1 MALIEWSDSMSVKI
15 PSIDEQHKKLIAM
28 VNTLHEGIAKGN
40 SKEVLVDVFDGLA
53 EYTVEH
59 FGYEEKFFKEF
70 DYEDSEKHISE
81 HQDLVQQVVELKQ
94 KLDNEEGFMFGLEV
108 MDFLKNWL
116 TEHIMGSD
124 MDYSSFFVSKD
135 VK

>member
-1 MALIEWSDSMSVKI
+1 MALIEWSDSLSVKI
-15 PSIDEQHKKLIAM
+15 PSIDEQHKKLVGM
-28 VNTLHEGIAKGN
+28 VNSLHEGIAKGN

-53 EYTVEH
+53 QYTVEH
-59 FGYEEKFFKEF
+59 FGYEEKFFNEF
-70 DYEDSEKHISE
+70 GYEDSEKHTAE

-108 MDFLKNWL
+108 MDFLKSWL

-124 MDYSSFFVSKD
+124 RNYSSFLLSKG
-135 VK
+135 VQ